1 MNFSWQYKLG
11 FLLFLFALSAFF
23 SGSEVALF
31 SLDKKKLQNTFESN
45 PLIRR
50 YLQNL
55 LDFPRR
61 LLVTI
66 LLGNTV
72 INVAASIIAVSLA
85 IDYSHNSGFSRN
97 IALTIE
103 IICLTFCILIFGE
116 LIPKISAAKNPITF
130 AKLITIPI
138 YWLNVILF
146 PVSEILTEAIRSLI
160 GMLKLDKRK
169 SAILS
174 EEITELANLGHERG
188 TIVEEEH
195 GLISSIVNFRS
206 VAVHEVMTPRVDIVS
221 VSAETNFN
229 EMLDIINKTGHSRIP
244 LFRED
249 LDEIIGIVFSKD
261 LLPYIKNAELRTNF
275 SLTKIARKAMFI
287 PRTKLISSL
296 MHEFQEKKMH
306 LAIVVDEYGGTA
318 GLITLEDIIE
328 EILGEIRDEYDKE
341 ENPITKVGDN
351 NYIILGKLS
360 IDELNKLLNTTFNE
374 NSNYE
379 TVGGMILN
387 HAGLIPKEGY
397 SFQIDGY
404 MFIVKEIQN
413 KRIKKVQ
420 VEKLKAE

>member
-1 MNFSWQYKLG
+1 MNFGWQYKLG
-11 FLLFLFALSAFF
+11 FLLFLFFLSAFF

-31 SLDKKKLQNTFESN
+31 SLDKKKLQITFESN
-45 PLIRR
+45 PFIRR

-66 LLGNTV
+66 LLGNTL

-85 IDYSHNSGFSRN
+85 IDYSHETGFPRN

-103 IICLTFCILIFGE
+103 IFCLTLCILIFGE
-116 LIPKISAAKNPITF
+116 LIPKIWAAKNPIAF
-130 AKLITIPI
+130 AKLISIPL

-146 PVSEILTEAIRSLI
+146 PVSEILTEAIRFVI
-160 GMLKLDKRK
+160 GLLKLDKGK

-221 VSAETNFN
+221 VSAETNFH
-229 EMLDIINKTGHSRIP
+229 EILDLINNTGHSRIP
-244 LFRED
+244 LFNGD
-249 LDEIIGIVFSKD
+249 LDEIIGIVYSKD
-261 LLPYIKNAELRTNF
+261 LLPFIKNVESRTNF

-360 IDELNKLLNTTFNE
+360 IDELNEFLKTNFND

-379 TVGGMILN
+379 TIGGMILN

-397 SFQIDGY
+397 TFQLDGY
-404 MFIVKEIQN
+404 KFLVKEIQN

-420 VEKLKAE
+420 VEKLKSE

>member
-1 MNFSWQYKLG
+1 
-11 FLLFLFALSAFF
+11 
-23 SGSEVALF
+23 
-31 SLDKKKLQNTFESN
+31 
-45 PLIRR
+45 
-50 YLQNL
+50 
-55 LDFPRR
+55 

-85 IDYSHNSGFSRN
+85 LDYSHNSGFPKN
-97 IALTIE
+97 LALTIE

-116 LIPKISAAKNPITF
+116 LIPKIWAAKNPVAF
-130 AKLITIPI
+130 AKLISIPL
-138 YWLNVILF
+138 YWLNVLLF
-146 PVSEILTEAIRSLI
+146 PIAEILTEAIRSII
-160 GMLKLDKRK
+160 GILKLDKRK

-174 EEITELANLGHERG
+174 DEITELANLGHERG

-221 VSAETNFN
+221 VSTETNFD
-229 EMLDIINKTGHSRIP
+229 EMLDIIIKTGHSRIP
-244 LFRED
+244 LYHED

-261 LLPYIKNAELRTNF
+261 ILPYIKNVGSRVNF

-341 ENPITKVGDN
+341 ENPVTKVGDN

-360 IDELNKLLNTTFNE
+360 IDDLNDLLNTSFSE
-374 NSNYE
+374 NNNYE
-379 TVGGMILN
+379 TVAGMILN
-387 HAGLIPKEGY
+387 QAGQIPKEGY
-397 SFQIDGY
+397 TSKIDDCT
-404 MFIVKEIQN
+404 FTVKEIQN

-420 VEKLKAE
+420 VEKIKAV

>member
-1 MNFSWQYKLG
+1 LNFSWQYKLG
-11 FLLFLFALSAFF
+11 CLLFLFVLSAFF

-31 SLDKKKLQNTFESN
+31 SLDKKKLQNTFASN
-45 PLIRR
+45 LHIQH

-85 IDYSHNSGFSRN
+85 IDYSHNSGFPRN
-97 IALTIE
+97 LALTIE

-116 LIPKISAAKNPITF
+116 LIPKIWAAKNPVAF
-130 AKLITIPI
+130 AKLIAIPL
-138 YWLNVILF
+138 YWLNVLLF
-146 PVSEILTEAIRSLI
+146 PIAEILTETIRSLI

-174 EEITELANLGHERG
+174 DEITELANLGHERG

-221 VSAETNFN
+221 VSTETNFN
-229 EMLDIINKTGHSRIP
+229 EMLDIIIKTGHSRIP
-244 LFRED
+244 LYHED

-261 LLPYIKNAELRTNF
+261 ILPYIKNMESRVNF

-341 ENPITKVGDN
+341 ENPVTKVGDN

-360 IDELNKLLNTTFNE
+360 IDDLNDLLNTSFSE
-374 NSNYE
+374 NNNYE
-379 TVGGMILN
+379 TVAGMILN
-387 HAGLIPKEGY
+387 QAGQIPKEGY
-397 SFQIDGY
+397 SFKIDDCT
-404 MFIVKEIQN
+404 FTVKEIQN
-413 KRIKKVQ
+413 KRIKKVH
-420 VEKLKAE
+420 VEKIKAE

>member
-1 MNFSWQYKLG
+1 M
-11 FLLFLFALSAFF
+11 
-23 SGSEVALF
+23 
-31 SLDKKKLQNTFESN
+31 
-45 PLIRR
+45 
-50 YLQNL
+50 
-55 LDFPRR
+55 
-61 LLVTI
+61 
-66 LLGNTV
+66 
-72 INVAASIIAVSLA
+72 
-85 IDYSHNSGFSRN
+85 
-97 IALTIE
+97 
-103 IICLTFCILIFGE
+103 
-116 LIPKISAAKNPITF
+116 IPKIWAAKNPAAF
-130 AKLITIPI
+130 AKLISIPL
-138 YWLNVILF
+138 YWLNILLF
-146 PVSEILTEAIRSLI
+146 PVAEILTEAIRLLI
-160 GMLKLDKRK
+160 SKLRIDKRK

-174 EEITELANLGHERG
+174 EEITELAKLGHERG

-229 EMLDIINKTGHSRIP
+229 ELLDIITKTGHSRIP
-244 LFRED
+244 IYHED

-261 LLPYIKNAELRTNF
+261 LLPYIKNVESRTNF

-296 MHEFQEKKMH
+296 MHDFQEKKMH

-341 ENPITKVGDN
+341 ENPVTKVGDN

-360 IDELNKLLNTTFNE
+360 IVKLNDLLNTTFSE

-379 TVGGMILN
+379 TVAGMILN
-387 HAGLIPKEGY
+387 HAGQIPKQGY

-404 MFIVKEIQN
+404 KFIVKEIQN

-420 VEKLKAE
+420 VEKIKSE

>member
-1 MNFSWQYKLG
+1 LNSGWQYKLG
-11 FLLFLFALSAFF
+11 FLLLLFVLSAFF

-85 IDYSHNSGFSRN
+85 IDYSHSFGLSRN

-103 IICLTFCILIFGE
+103 IICLTICILIFGE
-116 LIPKISAAKNPITF
+116 LIPKIWAAKNPAAF
-130 AKLITIPI
+130 AKLISIPL
-138 YWLNVILF
+138 YWLNILLF
-146 PVSEILTEAIRSLI
+146 PVAEILTEAIRLLI
-160 GMLKLDKRK
+160 SKLRIDKRK

-174 EEITELANLGHERG
+174 EEITELAKLGHERG

-229 EMLDIINKTGHSRIP
+229 ELLDIITKTGHSRIP
-244 LFRED
+244 IYHED

-261 LLPYIKNAELRTNF
+261 LLPYIKNVESRTNF

-296 MHEFQEKKMH
+296 MHDFQEKKMH

-341 ENPITKVGDN
+341 ENPVTKVGDN

-360 IDELNKLLNTTFNE
+360 IVKLNDLLNTTFSE

-379 TVGGMILN
+379 TVAGMILN
-387 HAGLIPKEGY
+387 HAGQIPKQGY

-404 MFIVKEIQN
+404 KFIVKEIQN

-420 VEKLKAE
+420 VEKIKSE

>member
-1 MNFSWQYKLG
+1 MNFVWQYKLCC
-11 FLLFLFALSAFF
+11 LLFLFVLSAFF

-31 SLDKKKLQNTFESN
+31 SLDKKKLQNTFASN
-45 PLIRR
+45 LHIQH

-85 IDYSHNSGFSRN
+85 IDYSHNSGFPRN
-97 IALTIE
+97 LALTIE

-116 LIPKISAAKNPITF
+116 LIPKIWAAKNPVAF
-130 AKLITIPI
+130 AKLIAIPL
-138 YWLNVILF
+138 YWLNVLLF
-146 PVSEILTEAIRSLI
+146 PIAEILTETIRSLI

-174 EEITELANLGHERG
+174 DEITELANLGHERG

-221 VSAETNFN
+221 VSTETNFN
-229 EMLDIINKTGHSRIP
+229 EMLDIIIKTGHSRIP
-244 LFRED
+244 LYHED

-261 LLPYIKNAELRTNF
+261 ILPYIKNMESRVNF

-341 ENPITKVGDN
+341 ENPVTKVGDN

-360 IDELNKLLNTTFNE
+360 IDELNDLLNTTFSE

-379 TVGGMILN
+379 TVAGMILN
-387 HAGLIPKEGY
+387 HTGQIPKEGY
-397 SFQIDGY
+397 SFQIDEY

-420 VEKLKAE
+420 IEKIKAE

>member
-1 MNFSWQYKLG
+1 LNIDWQYKLG
-11 FLLFLFALSAFF
+11 FLLFLFVLSAFF

-31 SLDKKKLQNTFESN
+31 SLDKKKLQNTFESD

-66 LLGNTV
+66 LLGNTL

-85 IDYSHNSGFSRN
+85 IDYSHNTGFPRN

-103 IICLTFCILIFGE
+103 IICLTLCILLFGE
-116 LIPKISAAKNPITF
+116 LIPKIWAAKNPVAF
-130 AKLITIPI
+130 AKLISIPL

-146 PVSEILTEAIRSLI
+146 PVAEILTEAIRSLI
-160 GMLKLDKRK
+160 GKLKLDKRK

-188 TIVEEEH
+188 TIIEEEH

-221 VSAETNFN
+221 VSAKTNFN
-229 EMLDIINKTGHSRIP
+229 EMLDIITKTGHSRIP
-244 LFRED
+244 LFREN
-249 LDEIIGIVFSKD
+249 LDEIIGIVYSKD
-261 LLPYIKNAELRTNF
+261 LLPYIKNVESRMNF
-275 SLTKIARKAMFI
+275 SLTNIARKAMFI

-351 NYIILGKLS
+351 NYIVLGKLA
-360 IDELNKLLNTTFNE
+360 IDELNELLNTTFNE

-387 HAGLIPKEGY
+387 YAGQIPKEGY
-397 SFQIDGY
+397 SLQIDGY
-404 MFIVKEIQN
+404 KFIVKEIQN

>member
-1 MNFSWQYKLG
+1 LNISWQYKVG
-11 FLLFLFALSAFF
+11 ILLFLFVLSAFF

-31 SLDKKKLQNTFESN
+31 SLDKKKLQNTFEFN

-66 LLGNTV
+66 LLGNTLV
-72 INVAASIIAVSLA
+72 NVSASIIAVSLA

-103 IICLTFCILIFGE
+103 IICLTLCILLFGE
-116 LIPKISAAKNPITF
+116 LIPKIWAAKNPVSF
-130 AKLITIPI
+130 AKLISIPL

-146 PVSEILTEAIRSLI
+146 PVAEILTEAIRSLI
-160 GMLKLDKRK
+160 GLLKLDKRK
-169 SAILS
+169 GAILS

-206 VAVHEVMTPRVDIVS
+206 VSVYEVMTPRVDIVS
-221 VSAETNFN
+221 VSTENNFD
-229 EMLDIINKTGHSRIP
+229 EVLEIINKTGHSRIP
-244 LFRED
+244 LFYED
-249 LDEIIGIVFSKD
+249 LDEIIGIVYSKD
-261 LLPYIKNAELRTNF
+261 LLPYIKNIDSRMNL
-275 SLTKIARKAMFI
+275 SLTKITRKAMFI

-360 IDELNKLLNTTFNE
+360 IDELNELLNTTFNE

-379 TVGGMILN
+379 TVGGLILN
-387 HAGLIPKEGY
+387 HAGQIPKEGY
-397 SFQIDGY
+397 SFQMDGY
-404 MFIVKEIQN
+404 GFIVKEVQN

-420 VEKLKAE
+420 IEKLKAE

>member
-1 MNFSWQYKLG
+1 MNIGWHYKLG
-11 FLLFLFALSAFF
+11 FLLFLFVLSAFF

-31 SLDKKKLQNTFESN
+31 SLDKKKLQNTYESD

-66 LLGNTV
+66 LLGNTLV
-72 INVAASIIAVSLA
+72 NVSASIIAVSLA
-85 IDYSHNSGFSRN
+85 IDYSHNTGFPQN

-103 IICLTFCILIFGE
+103 IICLTICILIFGE
-116 LIPKISAAKNPITF
+116 LFPKIWAAKNPVSF
-130 AKLITIPI
+130 AKVISIPL

-146 PVSEILTEAIRSLI
+146 PVAEILTEAIRSLI
-160 GMLKLDKRK
+160 GLLKLDKRK

-206 VAVHEVMTPRVDIVS
+206 VTVYEVMTPRVDIVS
-221 VSAETNFN
+221 VSAETNFD
-229 EMLDIINKTGHSRIP
+229 EMLEIINKTGHSRIP
-244 LFRED
+244 IFRED
-249 LDEIIGIVFSKD
+249 LDEIIGIVYSKD
-261 LLPYIKNAELRTNF
+261 ILPYIKNVDSRMKL
-275 SLTKIARKAMFI
+275 SLTKIARKALFI

-351 NYIILGKLS
+351 NYIILGKLA
-360 IDELNKLLNTTFNE
+360 IDELNELLNTIFSE
-374 NSNYE
+374 NNNYE
-379 TVGGMILN
+379 TVGGMILY
-387 HAGLIPKEGY
+387 HAGQIPKEGY
-397 SFQIDGY
+397 SFQVQGY
-404 MFIVKEIQN
+404 NFVVKEIQN

-420 VEKLKAE
+420 VEKIKSE

>member
-1 MNFSWQYKLG
+1 MNFSWQYKLS
-11 FLLFLFALSAFF
+11 FLLFLFVLSAFF

-31 SLDKKKLQNTFESN
+31 SLDKKKLKITFESN
-45 PLIRR
+45 PFIRR

-66 LLGNTV
+66 LLGNTL

-85 IDYSHNSGFSRN
+85 IDYSHDTGFPRN

-116 LIPKISAAKNPITF
+116 LIPKIWAAKNPVAF
-130 AKLITIPI
+130 AKLISIPL

-146 PVSEILTEAIRSLI
+146 PVAEILTEAIRSLI

-249 LDEIIGIVFSKD
+249 LDEIIGIVYSKD
-261 LLPYIKNAELRTNF
+261 ILPYIKNVDSRTNF
-275 SLTKIARKAMFI
+275 SLSKIARKAMFI

-341 ENPITKVGDN
+341 ENPITKVDDN

-360 IDELNKLLNTTFNE
+360 INELNELLNTTFSE
-374 NSNYE
+374 NNNYE

-387 HAGLIPKEGY
+387 HAGQIPKEGY
-397 SFQIDGY
+397 TCQIEGY
-404 MFIVKEIQN
+404 RFIVKEFQN

-420 VEKLKAE
+420 VEKISAG

>member
-1 MNFSWQYKLG
+1 LNSGWQYKLG
-11 FLLFLFALSAFF
+11 FLLLLFVLSAFF

-85 IDYSHNSGFSRN
+85 IDYSHSFGLSRN

-103 IICLTFCILIFGE
+103 IICLTICILIFGE
-116 LIPKISAAKNPITF
+116 LIPKIWAAKNPEAF
-130 AKLITIPI
+130 AKLISIPL
-138 YWLNVILF
+138 YWLNILLF
-146 PVSEILTEAIRSLI
+146 PVAEILTEAIRLLI
-160 GMLKLDKRK
+160 SKLRIDKRK

-174 EEITELANLGHERG
+174 EEITELAKLGHERG

-229 EMLDIINKTGHSRIP
+229 ELLDIITKTGHSRIP
-244 LFRED
+244 IYHED

-261 LLPYIKNAELRTNF
+261 LLPYIKNVESRTNF

-296 MHEFQEKKMH
+296 MHDFQEKKMH

-341 ENPITKVGDN
+341 ENPVTKVGDN

-360 IDELNKLLNTTFNE
+360 IVKLNDLLNTTFSE

-379 TVGGMILN
+379 TVAGMILN
-387 HAGLIPKEGY
+387 HAGQIPKQGY

-404 MFIVKEIQN
+404 KFIVKEIQN

-420 VEKLKAE
+420 VEKIKSE

>member
-1 MNFSWQYKLG
+1 MNSGWQYKLG
-11 FLLFLFALSAFF
+11 FLLFLFVLSAFF

-31 SLDKKKLQNTFESN
+31 SLDKKKLQDTFESN

-85 IDYSHNSGFSRN
+85 IDYSSSSGFPRN

-103 IICLTFCILIFGE
+103 IIFLTICILIFGE
-116 LIPKISAAKNPITF
+116 LIPKIWAAKNPVAF
-130 AKLITIPI
+130 AKLISIPL

-146 PVSEILTEAIRSLI
+146 PVAEILTEAIRSLI
-160 GMLKLDKRK
+160 SKLKLDKGK

-188 TIVEEEH
+188 TIIEEEH
-195 GLISSIVNFRS
+195 GLINSIVNFRS
-206 VAVHEVMTPRVDIVS
+206 VAVHEVMTPRVDIIS

-229 EMLDIINKTGHSRIP
+229 ELLDVITKTGHSRIP
-244 LFRED
+244 LYRED

-261 LLPYIKNAELRTNF
+261 LLPYIKNVKLRANF
-275 SLTKIARKAMFI
+275 SITKIARKAMFI

-341 ENPITKVGDN
+341 ENPFTKVGDN

-360 IDELNKLLNTTFNE
+360 IDELNDLLNTEFSE
-374 NSNYE
+374 NNNYE
-379 TVGGMILN
+379 TVAGMILN
-387 HAGLIPKEGY
+387 HAGQIPKEGY

-404 MFIVKEIQN
+404 KFLVKEVQN

-420 VEKLKAE
+420 VEKIKSE

>member
-1 MNFSWQYKLG
+1 MNIDWQYKLG
-11 FLLFLFALSAFF
+11 FLLFLFVLSAFF

-31 SLDKKKLQNTFESN
+31 SLDKKKLQNTFESD

-66 LLGNTV
+66 LLGNTL
-72 INVAASIIAVSLA
+72 INVAASIIAVSIA
-85 IDYSHNSGFSRN
+85 IDYSHDTGFPRN

-103 IICLTFCILIFGE
+103 IICLTLCILLFGE
-116 LIPKISAAKNPITF
+116 LIPKIWAAKNPVAF
-130 AKLITIPI
+130 AKLISIPL

-146 PVSEILTEAIRSLI
+146 PLSEIMTEAIRSSI
-160 GMLKLDKRK
+160 GLLKIDKRK
-169 SAILS
+169 SAIQS

-188 TIVEEEH
+188 TIIEEEH

-221 VSAETNFN
+221 VSEETNFN
-229 EMLDIINKTGHSRIP
+229 EILDIITKTGHSRIP
-244 LFRED
+244 LFRKD
-249 LDEIIGIVFSKD
+249 LDEIIGIVYSKD
-261 LLPYIKNAELRTNF
+261 LLPYIKKVESRINF
-275 SLTKIARKAMFI
+275 SLANIARKAMFI

-306 LAIVVDEYGGTA
+306 LAIIVDEYGGTA

-341 ENPITKVGDN
+341 ESPITKVGDN
-351 NYIILGKLS
+351 NYIVLGKLAM
-360 IDELNKLLNTTFNE
+360 DELNELLNTTFNE

-387 HAGLIPKEGY
+387 YAGQIPKEGY

-404 MFIVKEIQN
+404 KFIVKEIQN

>member
-1 MNFSWQYKLG
+1 MNVSWQYKLG
-11 FLLFLFALSAFF
+11 CLLFLFVLSAFF

-45 PLIRR
+45 PLIMR

-85 IDYSHNSGFSRN
+85 IDYSHNSGFPRN

-116 LIPKISAAKNPITF
+116 LIPKIWAAKNPVAF
-130 AKLITIPI
+130 AKLISVPL

-146 PVSEILTEAIRSLI
+146 PVAEILTEAIRSLI
-160 GMLKLDKRK
+160 GKFKLDKRK

-174 EEITELANLGHERG
+174 EEIAELANLGHERG

-206 VAVHEVMTPRVDIVS
+206 VAVHEVMTPRVDIIS

-229 EMLDIINKTGHSRIP
+229 EMLDLIIKTRHSRIP
-244 LFRED
+244 LYRED
-249 LDEIIGIVFSKD
+249 LDEIIGVIYSKD
-261 LLPYIKNAELRTNF
+261 LLPFIKNVESRVNF

-360 IDELNKLLNTTFNE
+360 IDELNDLLNTTFSE

-379 TVGGMILN
+379 TVAGMILN
-387 HAGLIPKEGY
+387 HAGQIPKENY

-404 MFIVKEIQN
+404 TFTAKEIQN

-420 VEKLKAE
+420 VEKIKSE